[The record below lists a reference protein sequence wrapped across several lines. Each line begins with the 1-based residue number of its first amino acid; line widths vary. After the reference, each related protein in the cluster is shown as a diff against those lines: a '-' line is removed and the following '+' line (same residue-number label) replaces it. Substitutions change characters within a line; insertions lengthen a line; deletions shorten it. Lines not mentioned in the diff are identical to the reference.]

1 MRLVKDK
8 QATFSLDSCYN
19 CGMNKLPTQ
28 QELRKQFEYQEDTG
42 RLKRIYHPKKN
53 QQHLV
58 GKIAGGRHA
67 EGGWCVSVNGTRYL
81 HCRIVWA
88 YHFGDPGEME
98 IDHIDG
104 DRSNDRIE
112 NLRLATRTQNQW
124 NIGTNAQN
132 TSGHKGVSWY
142 KRLGKWR
149 VDVCGR
155 TYGYFSD
162 LEEAIAKRLEIANS
176 LCGEFAK

>member
-1 MRLVKDK
+1 
-8 QATFSLDSCYN
+8 
-19 CGMNKLPTQ
+19 MNKLPPQ
-28 QELRKQFEYQEDTG
+28 KELRKQFEYQEDTG
-42 RLKRIYHPKKN
+42 RLVRIYHPKKN
-53 QQHLV
+53 QQRLV
-58 GKIAGGRHA
+58 GKVAGSRHRAGGYQIN
-67 EGGWCVSVNGTRYL
+67 VNGYTYL
-81 HCRIVWA
+81 HSRIVWA
-88 YHFGDPGEME
+88 YHFGDPGNKE

-112 NLRLATRTQNQW
+112 NLRLATRAENEW
-124 NIGTNAQN
+124 NKGTNAQN

-142 KRLGKWR
+142 KRTGKWR

-162 LEEAIAKRLEIANS
+162 LEEAIAKRLEVATS